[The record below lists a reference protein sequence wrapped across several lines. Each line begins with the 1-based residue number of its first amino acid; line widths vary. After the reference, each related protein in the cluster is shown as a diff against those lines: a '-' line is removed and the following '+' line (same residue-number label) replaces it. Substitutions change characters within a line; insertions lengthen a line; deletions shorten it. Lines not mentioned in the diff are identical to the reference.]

1 MKSQNSCSF
10 VSGLGFDQ
18 GQTVPHLICCLALSF
33 SFDLN
38 FDLCP
43 FNLCHNMRQYF
54 VERLYSYFCV
64 DDAHTLSW
72 RTGCELMISQQWA
85 HDFSIILFCLATV
98 LELPSSHNNRLW
110 SRIDHEKKILNK
122 MSQLEFICPNCPL
135 ASGQGGRSCTGARVA
150 PAERFGLGQ
159 KKFSLNTCY
168 FVAN

>member
-18 GQTVPHLICCLALSF
+18 GQTVPHLICRLALPF

-38 FDLCP
+38 FDFCFWCANILRRDCIP
-43 FNLCHNMRQYF
+43 FSVSMT
-54 VERLYSYFCV
+54 
-64 DDAHTLSW
+64 HTLYRDAQGVSW
-72 RTGCELMISQQWA
+72 WYRSNEHLTS
-85 HDFSIILFCLATV
+85 SIVLLCQATV
-98 LELPSSHNNRLW
+98 FELPSSHDNRLW

-159 KKFSLNTCY
+159 KKCSLNTCY